1 MFLLGDVSK
10 TLQIP
15 CFLLPVAQNIVNTG
29 AFGFRGA
36 KHIGIYGVLCSSQKN
51 VKTPPIRAH
60 QNATKRCVVRWL
72 QAAVCKEYHTV
83 L

>member
-15 CFLLPVAQNIVNTG
+15 WFLLPVAQNIVNTG

-36 KHIGIYGVLCSSQKN
+36 KHIGIYGVLCSSQK
-51 VKTPPIRAH
+51 
-60 QNATKRCVVRWL
+60 KR
-72 QAAVCKEYHTV
+72 ENTTY
-83 L
+83 